1 MILFENSTLFF
12 QAIGRSSTAIRE
24 LSQLFQLILIFL
36 LMNIHIHIGLFC
48 NLQSIF
54 NFKTMTTCYSQSGYQ
69 LVQIGRTVRRA
80 HFHGLFLCSIIVA
93 GSFQRISQ
101 HTHICLCRPSKRNT
115 YQYGTITG
123 TPAPYAQLPV
133 RFSLTGA
140 AALIGPDTVTA
151 EGGMTGTYVRTT
163 GESGEA
169 VLRISAAGLPEE
181 EVRFSIQGQ
190 NVEQE

>member
-54 NFKTMTTCYSQSGYQ
+54 NFKTMTTCYGQSRYQ
-69 LVQIGRTVRRA
+69 LVQIGRTVRRT
-80 HFHGLFLCSIIVA
+80 HFHSLFLCSIIVA

-115 YQYGTITG
+115 YQYGTVAI
-123 TPAPYAQLPV
+123 TPANICRSFLMRHQTEIRSRIRITESCNGRCKLHHS
-133 RFSLTGA
+133 RNSLTGSFRKYTIFQH
-140 AALIGPDTVTA
+140 LVLTVFHNTH
-151 EGGMTGTYVRTT
+151 MDMQ
-163 GESGEA
+163 S
-169 VLRISAAGLPEE
+169 
-181 EVRFSIQGQ
+181 
-190 NVEQE
+190 